1 MKFLYYSTS
10 YYANHG
16 GSIQSI
22 EFFNQLGVHKDIT
35 EKAIFPII
43 QSKGELKIE
52 PKFSIRSF
60 LRKIPLLQV
69 LFFFRRNS
77 FHFKKLVEKIQ
88 EFKPDIILIQIDSN
102 FLQIKR
108 LKKRFPELIIC
119 NQINGSPFDEP
130 FKNIAFK
137 NIFLNMQL
145 QAYLHSDLNI
155 FISDFSRT
163 RIMGDHVNNGRD
175 VVIHNGTDPDKFFP
189 MLDPDSLRIKWNYPI
204 DKFVIGYIGTLDFHK
219 QLGVLIDVFNELLKD
234 NPNLYLV
241 IVGDGPALAKL
252 KEKVVNLSLSK
263 NVCLR
268 GWIKHEDINENLNC
282 FDLAVHHYANTY
294 MNPLKIFEYLSA
306 GLPVIAP
313 DIPSVRA
320 IFRDREDL
328 LITGPSHMELKNA
341 MKEVLTDDNLKSRLS
356 NNQHLIHEIEGNYTW
371 KKYTNS
377 IISKIHG
384 KLNPSSH
391 N

>member
-1 MKFLYYSTS
+1 MKLLYYSTS

-22 EFFNQLGVHKDIT
+22 EFFKQLGSHEDVM
-35 EKAIFPII
+35 EKTIFPII
-43 QSKGELKIE
+43 KRKGELSKE
-52 PKFSIRSF
+52 PKFSLRTY

-77 FHFKKLVEKIQ
+77 FHFKKLVKKIK
-88 EFKPDIILIQIDSN
+88 EFKPDVILIQIDSN
-102 FLQIKR
+102 FLQIEKLKR
-108 LKKRFPELIIC
+108 RFPDLIIC

-137 NIFLNMQL
+137 NKFLKMQL
-145 QAYLHSDLNI
+145 QAYLNSDLNI
-155 FISDFSRT
+155 FISDFSRK
-163 RIMGDHVNNGRD
+163 RIMGNQMNDNRD
-175 VVIHNGTDPDKFFP
+175 IVIHNGTDPDKFFP
-189 MLDPDSLRIKWNYPI
+189 ILDSDYLRVKWNYPV
-204 DKFVIGYIGTLDFHK
+204 DKFIIGYIGTLDFHK
-219 QLGVLIDVFNELLKD
+219 QLGVLIDVFDELFKD

-241 IVGDGPALAKL
+241 IIGDGPALVKL
-252 KEKVVNLSLSK
+252 TEKVNSLGLTQ
-263 NVCLR
+263 NVELR
-268 GWIKHEDINENLNC
+268 GWMQHEDINENLNC

-328 LITGPSHMELKNA
+328 LITGSSHDELKRA
-341 MKEVLTDDNLKSRLS
+341 LTEILTDKDLRNKLS
-356 NNQHLIHEIEGNYTW
+356 NNQHLIHKIEGNYTW
-371 KKYTNS
+371 KKYTDR
-377 IISKIHG
+377 IIKNISERLKIH
-384 KLNPSSH
+384 
-391 N
+391 